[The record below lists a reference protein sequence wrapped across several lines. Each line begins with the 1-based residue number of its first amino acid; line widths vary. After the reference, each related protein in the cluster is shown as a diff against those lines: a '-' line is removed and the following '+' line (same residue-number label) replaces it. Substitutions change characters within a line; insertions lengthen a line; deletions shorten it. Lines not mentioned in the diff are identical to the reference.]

1 MAETRT
7 FDEAVPRGS
16 GWAGRFASSSESLL
30 GRNWGW
36 IVARGVLLI
45 ALGVL
50 AFLAPGAALLG
61 FTMVFAA
68 FSFVDGMFSV
78 ASGVRGARD
87 KRERWGALLLSGL
100 FGIGIGV
107 LFVLFPLISTF
118 AFAFTTVMLI
128 AVWALIRGICE
139 IAAAIRLRKAI
150 KGEWLLALS
159 GVLSVLL
166 AVAVVFLLAL
176 NPAISVLSVAWLIGF
191 YALLSGIAL
200 IVLGVRLRK
209 ATR

>member
-7 FDEAVPRGS
+7 FDTAAGPRDS
-16 GWAGRFASSSESLL
+16 WADDLAATADSVL

-36 IVARGVLLI
+36 TLARGLLLV

-50 AFLAPGAALLG
+50 AFLAPGPALLG

-68 FSFVDGMFSV
+68 FSFVDGIFSV

-191 YALLSGIAL
+191 YALISGIAL

>member
-7 FDEAVPRGS
+7 FDEAVPGGS
-16 GWAGRFASSSESLL
+16 GWADRFASSSESLL

-68 FSFVDGMFSV
+68 FSFVDGIFSVASGVRGARDKRERMARGMPAFRGPGAALLGFTIVLAAYSFVDGILSV

-87 KRERWGALLLSGL
+87 KRERWGAVLLSGL

-118 AFAFTTVMLI
+118 DFAVT
-128 AVWALIRGICE
+128 AVI
-139 IAAAIRLRKAI
+139 
-150 KGEWLLALS
+150 
-159 GVLSVLL
+159 
-166 AVAVVFLLAL
+166 
-176 NPAISVLSVAWLIGF
+176 
-191 YALLSGIAL
+191 
-200 IVLGVRLRK
+200 
-209 ATR
+209 